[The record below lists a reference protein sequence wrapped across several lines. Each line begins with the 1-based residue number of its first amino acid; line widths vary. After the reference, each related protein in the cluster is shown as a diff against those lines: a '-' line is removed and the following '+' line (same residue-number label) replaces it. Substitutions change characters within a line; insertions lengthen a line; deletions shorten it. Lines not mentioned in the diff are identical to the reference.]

1 MVAVNVPGG
10 LLPST
15 GLDPSQYRFNY
26 WTKDG
31 GPGATHIAS
40 FAPEFNDAQV
50 GTIDDVREV
59 MKDVRRAVPFLHLK
73 D

>member
-1 MVAVNVPGG
+1 MNVPGR

-26 WTKDG
+26 WTTDG
-31 GPGATHIAS
+31 SSGATHIAS

-50 GTIDDVREV
+50 GTSHDVREV
-59 MKDVRRAVPFLHLK
+59 LKDVFSGPWHP
-73 D
+73 